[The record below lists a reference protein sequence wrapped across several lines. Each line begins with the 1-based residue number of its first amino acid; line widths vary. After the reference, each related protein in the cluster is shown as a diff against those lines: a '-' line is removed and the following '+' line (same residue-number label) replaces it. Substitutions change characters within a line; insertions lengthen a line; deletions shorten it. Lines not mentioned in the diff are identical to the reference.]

1 MSSANAATSPQAQA
15 VADYSFL
22 ELEPAS
28 QSVLIKEA
36 EHGTTL
42 YAQQASQ
49 PDYAPLAHR
58 MLTAVVALEYL
69 DSKAMLTIS
78 KTAAQYIEDRT
89 VFTTGGRYDLFYV
102 LHALILEDSQAA
114 AVALAEEISGSEAE
128 FVQLLNSHARSLGM
142 SGTQF
147 TNVTGVYDE
156 AQYTTAE
163 DLYLLYKY
171 AMSVSSFKAIYNQR
185 DRTYYY
191 SLNINHYFVNHFSYA
206 WNYADQVQG
215 GMISKQGQAYS
226 AVYTVR
232 NSAQAYTYTV
242 FLSGS
247 HVTSS
252 LSQNSVLITD
262 IIAINR
268 QLQSHYEK
276 SILAYKGDSFDR
288 EYQLAGKTVALE
300 FQDTVAYVHPVGD
313 DFRQQTELVMNE
325 SPPSFPILTDET
337 LGYVWFMLDDGSA
350 IQVPVASSTEIHSR
364 NQFLD
369 WLLVIIDSNKTLIG
383 LILIVFTALLVLLS
397 SRFRQRRLL
406 RQLRQHR

>member
-1 MSSANAATSPQAQA
+1 M
-15 VADYSFL
+15 ADYSFL
-22 ELEPAS
+22 DLQPVS

-36 EHGTTL
+36 DHGTTL
-42 YAQQASQ
+42 YAEQASQ

-58 MLTAVVALEYL
+58 ILTAVIALEYL
-69 DSKAMLTIS
+69 DSKTMLTIS
-78 KTAAQYIEDRT
+78 KTAAQYIQDRT
-89 VFTTGGRYDLFYV
+89 VFTTGGRYDLYYV

-114 AVALAEEISGSEAE
+114 AVALAEEISGSEAD
-128 FVQLLNSHARSLGM
+128 FVKLLNNHARSLGM

-215 GMISKQGQAYS
+215 GMISKQGQDYS

-232 NSAQAYTYTV
+232 DSVQDYTYTV

-247 HVTSS
+247 HSASS
-252 LSQNSVLITD
+252 LGQNSVLITD

-268 QLQSHYEK
+268 QLRSHYEK
-276 SILAYKGDSFDR
+276 SILAYKGETFDR
-288 EYQLAGKTVALE
+288 EYQLAGKTVALA
-300 FQDTVAYVHPVGD
+300 FQETVSYVHPLGD
-313 DFRQQTELVMNE
+313 DFRQQTTLVMND
-325 SPPSFPILTDET
+325 SPPGFPILTDET
-337 LGYVWFMLDDGSA
+337 LGYVWFSLDDGST

-364 NQFLD
+364 NQLLD
-369 WLLVIIDSNKTLIG
+369 RLLVIIDSNKTLTG
-383 LILIVFTALLVLLS
+383 LILVVFLALLGLLILKL
-397 SRFRQRRLL
+397 RQRRLQ
-406 RQLRQHR
+406 RQSQRHS